1 MSDSK
6 PITGLILAGGQGRR
20 MGGVDKGL
28 QMFRGKRLVDHV
40 YERLA
45 PQVGGIVINANQNH
59 DAYKSFGVR
68 VVSDAIGG
76 FAGPLAGLHAGLS
89 VSRRPY
95 LASVPCDSPFLPHDL
110 VARLLEQ
117 LSASGADLAVARTGE
132 QPHPVFCL
140 AHRSVLEH
148 LTNFLK
154 GGGRKID
161 AWYASLKVVEV
172 NFDDQAEA
180 FSNINTLEELASF
193 EEGKTMSAS
202 NVETGAPVAAAAAA
216 AIERVSA
223 APGTPSEPA
232 VPDAPAAHAIGG
244 DALARTDS
252 RDALARTGS
261 RDALARV
268 VSCIDDY
275 DPNALKVE
283 KAREAIRSFLT
294 PVATNERIALR
305 AALGRVLG
313 EDIISTLDVPAHDNS
328 AMDGY
333 ALRHADLKTA
343 GDTQLRLA
351 GSAYA
356 GRQFAGK
363 LAKGECVRIMTG
375 AVMPRGTD
383 TVVIQ
388 EIVQAEGDKIR
399 IPSGQKKGQN
409 RRLAGEDLAA
419 GKPVLKAGQP
429 VGPAELGL
437 IASLGLAEVSV
448 RRRLRVAFF
457 STGDELASVGSTLKA
472 GEVYDSNRYTLYG
485 MLTRLGCDLID
496 MGVVRDDPLILERAL
511 QAAAADADVIITSG
525 GVSVGEADFIREL
538 LGKLGEVL
546 FWKIAMKP
554 GRPMAFGRIA
564 HAGKEA
570 HFFGLP
576 GNPVAV
582 MVTFYQFVRDA
593 LLALSGRT
601 DDFALPLLQVPCISA
616 IRKNPGRTEFQRGTL
631 ARDGQGQW
639 SVCPAG
645 AQGSGVL
652 RSMAEANCFIV
663 LEHERG
669 SVKPGE
675 LVQVQL
681 FDGLV

>member
-1 MSDSK
+1 MTDSK
-6 PITGLILAGGQGRR
+6 AITGLILAGGQGRR

-28 QMFRGKRLVDHV
+28 QMFRGKRLIDHV

-45 PQVGGIVINANQNH
+45 PQVGGIIVSANQNH
-59 DAYKSFGVR
+59 DAYKTFGVR
-68 VVSDAIGG
+68 VVSDAIGN

-95 LASVPCDSPFLPHDL
+95 LASVPCDSPFLPEDL
-110 VARLLEQ
+110 VERLMARLNE
-117 LSASGADLAVARTGE
+117 SGAELAVAKTGD

-140 AHRSVLEH
+140 ARRSVLDH
-148 LTNFLK
+148 LTNFLE

-161 AWYASLKVVEV
+161 AWYASLDVVEV

-180 FSNINTLEELASF
+180 FSNLNTREELANL
-193 EEGKTMSAS
+193 EAGTTDAGTTQKEMAA
-202 NVETGAPVAAAAAA
+202 VETAVAPAIAAAAAA
-216 AIERVSA
+216 AVDGLSPPSA
-223 APGTPSEPA
+223 
-232 VPDAPAAHAIGG
+232 DAPASDAPARSATP
-244 DALARTDS
+244 DALTHTAT
-252 RDALARTGS
+252 

-268 VSCIDDY
+268 VSCLDDY

-283 KAREAIRSFLT
+283 KAREVIRSFLT
-294 PVATNERIALR
+294 PVATNEKVSAR

-333 ALRHADLKTA
+333 ALRHADLKPA
-343 GDTQLRLA
+343 QDTELRLA
-351 GSAYA
+351 GSAFA

-363 LAKGECVRIMTG
+363 LGKRECVRIMTG
-375 AVMPRGTD
+375 AVMPQGTD

-388 EIVQAEGDKIR
+388 EIVQIEGDKVR
-399 IPSGQKKGQN
+399 IPAGQKKGQN
-409 RRLAGEDLAA
+409 RRFAGEDLAA
-419 GKPVLKAGQP
+419 GKPALKAGQM
-429 VGPAELGL
+429 VGPAALGL
-437 IASLGLAEVSV
+437 IASLGLAEVAV

-457 STGDELASVGSTLKA
+457 STGDELASVGSVLKQ

-485 MLTRLGCDLID
+485 MLSRLGCDVID
-496 MGVVRDDPLILERAL
+496 MGVVRDDPASLERAL
-511 QAAAADADVIITSG
+511 QSAAADADAIITSG

-538 LGKLGEVL
+538 LAKLGEVV

-554 GRPMAFGRIA
+554 GRPMAFGKIA
-564 HAGKEA
+564 HAGNEA
-570 HFFGLP
+570 YFFGLP

-601 DDFALPLLQVPCISA
+601 DEYALPLLQVPCSSGIK
-616 IRKNPGRTEFQRGTL
+616 KNPGRTEFQRGRL
-631 ARDGQGQW
+631 VRDERGQW

-669 SVKPGE
+669 SVSPGE
-675 LVQVQL
+675 PVQVQL
-681 FDGLV
+681 FDGLT

>member
-28 QMFRGKRLVDHV
+28 QIFRGKRLVDHV

-45 PQVGGIVINANQNH
+45 PQVGGIIINANQNH

-95 LASVPCDSPFLPHDL
+95 LASVPCDSPFLPGDL
-110 VARLLEQ
+110 VERLLQ
-117 LSASGADLAVARTGE
+117 RLNATGSDLAVAKTGD

-140 AHRSVLEH
+140 ARRSVLEH

-161 AWYASLKVVEV
+161 AWYASLAVVEV

-180 FSNINTLEELASF
+180 FSNINTLEELANF
-193 EEGKTMSAS
+193 EEGKPMAKTTVASAPA
-202 NVETGAPVAAAAAA
+202 VAPAAAAAV
-216 AIERVSA
+216 ERVLATTAEMAALRVSGNTL
-223 APGTPSEPA
+223 APG
-232 VPDAPAAHAIGG
+232 G
-244 DALARTDS
+244 S
-252 RDALARTGS
+252 RDALARTDS

-283 KAREAIRSFLT
+283 KAREAIRSFLV
-294 PVATNERIALR
+294 PVSTNEKVALR
-305 AALGRVLG
+305 SALGRVLG

-375 AVMPRGTD
+375 AVMPRGAD

-388 EIVQAEGDKIR
+388 EIVQTEGDKIR
-399 IPSGQKKGQN
+399 IPAGQKKGQN

-419 GKPVLKAGQP
+419 GKPVLRAGRP

-437 IASLGLAEVSV
+437 IASLGLAEVIV

-457 STGDELASVGSTLKA
+457 STGDELASVGSALQP

-485 MLTRLGCDLID
+485 MLARLGCDVID
-496 MGVVRDDPLILERAL
+496 MGVVRDEPASLERAL
-511 QAAAADADVIITSG
+511 RAAAADADAIITSG

-554 GRPMAFGRIA
+554 GRPMAFGKIA
-564 HAGKEA
+564 HGGKQA

-601 DDFALPLLQVPCISA
+601 DDFALPLLQVPCTAA
-616 IRKNPGRTEFQRGTL
+616 IKKNPGRTEFQRGTL
-631 ARDGQGQW
+631 SRNEQGQW
-639 SVCPAG
+639 SVCPTG

-669 SVKPGE
+669 SVSPGE
-675 LVQVQL
+675 PVQVQL

>member
-1 MSDSK
+1 MNADRIK
-6 PITGLILAGGQGRR
+6 DEVTGLILAGGQGRR

-28 QMFRGKRLVDHV
+28 QMFRGKRLIDHV
-40 YERLA
+40 YARLA
-45 PQVGGIVINANQNH
+45 PQVGGIVISANQNH
-59 DAYKSFGVR
+59 DAYKTFGVR
-68 VVSDAIGG
+68 VVSDAIGN

-95 LASVPCDSPFLPHDL
+95 LASVPCDSPFVPEDL
-110 VARLLEQ
+110 VERLMARLNE
-117 LSASGADLAVARTGE
+117 SGAAIAVATTGGRPE
-132 QPHPVFCL
+132 PVFCL
-140 AHRSVLEH
+140 VRRSVLEH

-154 GGGRKID
+154 CGGRKVYD
-161 AWYASLKVVEV
+161 WYASLAVVEV
-172 NFDDQAEA
+172 DFDDQAEA
-180 FSNINTLEELASF
+180 FSNINTREQLANLEKEATA
-193 EEGKTMSAS
+193 EAATPAAH
-202 NVETGAPVAAAAAA
+202 TGVNAAAAAVGRLTLA
-216 AIERVSA
+216 S
-223 APGTPSEPA
+223 G
-232 VPDAPAAHAIGG
+232 DAPAGTISG
-244 DALARTDS
+244 
-252 RDALARTGS
+252 
-261 RDALARV
+261 DALARV

-275 DPNALKVE
+275 DPNALKVSS
-283 KAREAIRSFLT
+283 AREVIRSFLA
-294 PVATNERIALR
+294 PVATNERIAVR

-313 EDIISTLDVPAHDNS
+313 EDVISTIDVPAHDNS

-343 GDTQLRLA
+343 GDTELRVA
-351 GSAYA
+351 GSAFA

-363 LAKGECVRIMTG
+363 LGKCECVRIMTG
-375 AVMPRGTD
+375 AVMPHGAD

-388 EIVQAEGDKIR
+388 EIVQVDGDKIR
-399 IPSGQKKGQN
+399 IPAGQKKGQH

-437 IASLGLAEVSV
+437 IASVGLAEVMV

-457 STGDELASVGSTLKA
+457 STGDELASVGSALKQ

-485 MLTRLGCDLID
+485 MLSRLGCDIID
-496 MGVVRDDPLILERAL
+496 MGVVRDDPASLERAL
-511 QAAAADADVIITSG
+511 KAAAADADAIITSG

-538 LGKLGEVL
+538 LGKLGEVV

-554 GRPMAFGRIA
+554 GRPMAFGKIA
-564 HAGKEA
+564 HAGNEA

-601 DDFALPLLQVPCISA
+601 DDYALPLLQVPCTCSL
-616 IRKNPGRTEFQRGTL
+616 KKSPGRTEFQRGLL
-631 ARDGQGQW
+631 APDERGRW
-639 SVCPAG
+639 SVCPTG

-669 SVKPGE
+669 SVEPGD

-681 FDGLV
+681 FHGLV

>member
-6 PITGLILAGGQGRR
+6 QITGLILAGGQGRR

-28 QMFRGKRLVDHV
+28 QMFRGKRLIDHV

-45 PQVGGIVINANQNH
+45 PQVGGIIINANQNQ
-59 DAYKSFGVR
+59 DAYKTFGVR
-68 VVSDAIGG
+68 VVSDAIGN

-95 LASVPCDSPFLPHDL
+95 LATAPCDSPFLPEDL
-110 VARLLEQ
+110 VARLLARLEE
-117 LSASGADLAVARTGE
+117 SGAELAVAKTGGWP
-132 QPHPVFCL
+132 QPVFCL
-140 AHRSVLEH
+140 VRRGVLEH

-154 GGGRKID
+154 GGGRKVD
-161 AWYASLKVVEV
+161 AWYASLAVVEV

-180 FSNINTLEELASF
+180 FSNINTFEELASL
-193 EEGKTMSAS
+193 EKATTAERTPA
-202 NVETGAPVAAAAAA
+202 ETGARATQATGAAAAAA
-216 AIERVSA
+216 VERLSQ
-223 APGTPSEPA
+223 APDVAPVGVVA
-232 VPDAPAAHAIGG
+232 GDAPARAV
-244 DALARTDS
+244 
-252 RDALARTGS
+252 S

-268 VSCIDDY
+268 LSCVDDY

-283 KAREAIRSFLT
+283 KAREVVRSLLV
-294 PVATNERIALR
+294 PVATNEKVAVR

-333 ALRHADLKTA
+333 ALRHADLNAA
-343 GDTQLRLA
+343 GETELRLA
-351 GSAYA
+351 GSALA

-363 LAKGECVRIMTG
+363 LGTRECVRIMTG
-375 AVMPRGTD
+375 AVMPAGAD

-388 EIVQAEGDKIR
+388 EIVQIEDNKIR
-399 IPSGQKKGQN
+399 IPAGQKKGQN

-437 IASLGLAEVSV
+437 IASLGLAEVTV

-457 STGDELASVGSTLKA
+457 STGDELASVGSVLKP

-485 MLTRLGCDLID
+485 MLSRLGCDVID
-496 MGVVRDDPLILERAL
+496 MGVVRDDPASLERAL
-511 QAAAADADVIITSG
+511 QAAAADADAIITSG

-538 LGKLGEVL
+538 LGKLGEVV

-564 HAGKEA
+564 HAGNEA

-582 MVTFYQFVRDA
+582 MVTFYQFVREA
-593 LLALSGRT
+593 LLVLSGRT
-601 DDFALPLLQVPCISA
+601 GDCALPLLQVPCTASIKKS
-616 IRKNPGRTEFQRGTL
+616 PGRTEFQRGLL
-631 ARDGQGQW
+631 ARDARGQW
-639 SVCPAG
+639 SVAPTG

-652 RSMAEANCFIV
+652 RSMAEADCFIV

-669 SVKPGE
+669 SVNPGD

>member
-1 MSDSK
+1 VNADR
-6 PITGLILAGGQGRR
+6 INGRVTGLILAGGQGRR
-20 MGGVDKGL
+20 MGNVDKGL
-28 QMFRGKRLVDHV
+28 EIFRGKRLIDHV

-45 PQVGGIVINANQNH
+45 PQVAGIIINANRNH
-59 DAYKSFGVR
+59 DAYKTFGVR
-68 VVSDAIGG
+68 VISDAIGN
-76 FAGPLAGLHAGLS
+76 FAGPLAGLHAGLT

-95 LASVPCDSPFLPHDL
+95 LASVPCDSPFLPENL
-110 VARLLEQ
+110 VERLMARMNE
-117 LSASGADLAVARTGE
+117 SGAAIAVAKTGGRPE
-132 QPHPVFCL
+132 PVFCL
-140 AHRSVLEH
+140 LQRSVLEH

-154 GGGRKID
+154 SGGRKVYD
-161 AWYASLKVVEV
+161 WYASLALVEV
-172 NFDDQAEA
+172 DFDDQAEA
-180 FSNINTLEELASF
+180 FSNINTREELANL
-193 EEGKTMSAS
+193 EEGTTEKGTTK
-202 NVETGAPVAAAAAA
+202 V
-216 AIERVSA
+216 
-223 APGTPSEPA
+223 GTPAGTGRPA
-232 VPDAPAAHAIGG
+232 APAAVAATAAAVERLSLPPGDSPARVISG
-244 DALARTDS
+244 DALARMV
-252 RDALARTGS
+252 S

-268 VSCIDDY
+268 VSCMDDY

-283 KAREAIRSFLT
+283 KAREVIRSFLA
-294 PVATNERIALR
+294 PVATNEKVAVR

-333 ALRHADLKTA
+333 ALRHADLKAA
-343 GDTQLRLA
+343 GETELRLA
-351 GSAYA
+351 GSAFA
-356 GRQFAGK
+356 GRQFASELGK
-363 LAKGECVRIMTG
+363 RECVRIMTG
-375 AVMPRGTD
+375 AVMPRGAD

-388 EIVQAEGDKIR
+388 EIVQTEGDKVR
-399 IPSGQKKGQN
+399 IPAGQKRGQN

-419 GKPVLKAGQP
+419 GKPVLKAGQA

-437 IASLGLAEVSV
+437 IASLGLAEVMV

-457 STGDELASVGSTLKA
+457 STGDELASVGSVLKQ

-485 MLTRLGCDLID
+485 MLSRLGCDVID
-496 MGVVRDDPLILERAL
+496 MGVVRDDPASLERAL
-511 QAAAADADVIITSG
+511 KAAAADADAIITSG

-538 LGKLGEVL
+538 LGKLGEVV

-554 GRPMAFGRIA
+554 GRPMAFGKIVD
-564 HAGKEA
+564 AGNEA

-582 MVTFYQFVRDA
+582 MVTFYQFVREA
-593 LLALSGRT
+593 LLALAGRT
-601 DDFALPLLQVPCISA
+601 DDCALPLLQVPCTSSL
-616 IRKNPGRTEFQRGTL
+616 KKSPGRTEFLRGLL
-631 ARDGQGQW
+631 ARDERGQW
-639 SVCPAG
+639 SVCPTG

-652 RSMAEANCFIV
+652 RSMAEANCFVV

>member
-1 MSDSK
+1 MNAERMNDRV
-6 PITGLILAGGQGRR
+6 TGLILAGGQGRR

-28 QMFRGKRLVDHV
+28 ENFRGKRLVDHV

-45 PQVGGIVINANQNH
+45 PQVGGIIINANQNH

-68 VVSDAIGG
+68 VVSDAIGN
-76 FAGPLAGLHAGLS
+76 FAGPLAGLHSGLS

-95 LASVPCDSPFLPHDL
+95 LASVPCDSPFLPEDL
-110 VARLLEQ
+110 VERLMARLNE
-117 LSASGADLAVARTGE
+117 SGAELAVAKTGD

-140 AHRSVLEH
+140 ARRSVLEH

-161 AWYASLKVVEV
+161 AWYASLDVVEV
-172 NFDDQAEA
+172 DFNDQARA
-180 FSNINTLEELASF
+180 FSNFNTREELASF
-193 EEGKTMSAS
+193 EEGTTETRTA
-202 NVETGAPVAAAAAA
+202 VETATPTAPAAAAAV
-216 AIERVSA
+216 EHPSA
-223 APGTPSEPA
+223 PPG
-232 VPDAPAAHAIGG
+232 DAPARASSSASPGRAIAG
-244 DALARTDS
+244 DAVAPTVS
-252 RDALARTGS
+252 RDALARI
-261 RDALARV
+261 
-268 VSCIDDY
+268 VSCMDDY
-275 DPNALKVE
+275 DPNALKVTI
-283 KAREAIRSFLT
+283 AREVIRSFLV
-294 PVATNERIALR
+294 PVATNEKVAVR

-343 GDTQLRLA
+343 GDTELRVA
-351 GSAYA
+351 GSAFA

-363 LAKGECVRIMTG
+363 LGKRECVRIMTG
-375 AVMPRGTD
+375 AVMPHGAD

-388 EIVQAEGDKIR
+388 EIVEVNGDKIH
-399 IPSGQKKGQN
+399 IPAGQEKGQN
-409 RRLAGEDLAA
+409 RRLAGEDLVA

-437 IASLGLAEVSV
+437 IASLGLAEVTV

-457 STGDELASVGSTLKA
+457 STGDELASVGSALKQ

-485 MLTRLGCDLID
+485 MLSRLGCDIID
-496 MGVVRDDPLILERAL
+496 MGVVRDDRASLGRAL
-511 QAAAADADVIITSG
+511 KAAAADADAIITSG

-538 LGKLGEVL
+538 LGKLGEVV

-554 GRPMAFGRIA
+554 GRPMAFGKIA
-564 HAGKEA
+564 DAGNEA

-601 DDFALPLLQVPCISA
+601 DDYVLPLLQVPCTSSM
-616 IRKNPGRTEFQRGTL
+616 KKSPGRTEFQRGLL
-631 ARDGQGQW
+631 ARDERGRW
-639 SVCPAG
+639 SVSPTG

-669 SVKPGE
+669 SVKPGD

-681 FDGLV
+681 FQGLV